1 MVFFSSMKFLQKT
14 DPEIAHF
21 IKLEEKRQEETLMMI
36 PSENYA
42 SEAVM
47 QALGTRLTNK
57 YSEGYSNARYY
68 QGNKIIDQ
76 IETLC
81 IERAKKLFNV
91 PYVNIQPYSGSP
103 ANTAVFFA
111 LLNPGDKITGLS
123 LPSGGHLTHGVP
135 KVTFSGKYFNS
146 VQYDVAKD
154 GWIDYDQ
161 LEKLVL
167 KEKPKLIVAGTTH
180 YPRKLDFKRFA
191 KIAEKVNAFL
201 MADIS
206 HVVGMVIAGVYPD
219 PVPYAHVVTTTT
231 HKTLRGPRGA
241 IILVTN
247 KGLRRD
253 PEMGK
258 KINSAIIPG
267 LQGGPHNNVTAA
279 LAVAFKEA
287 SKKSFINYNKQIVKN
302 GKSLADAL
310 LKKGYELQS
319 GGTDTHVMVIDLRK
333 QQILGNTAAE
343 ALEEAGIV
351 LNRNKVPFD
360 PNPPFYPSGIRMGTP
375 GLTSRR
381 MKEREMRLIAEW
393 IDQTLIA
400 IGETK
405 KRLNLNIEQEKKRSI
420 RNQIISE
427 TKILKKIN
435 QEVKKLCKKFPIK
448 TAY

>member
-1 MVFFSSMKFLQKT
+1 MTYLKKV
-14 DPEIAHF
+14 DPEVARL

-42 SEAVM
+42 SGAVM
-47 QALGTRLTNK
+47 EALGTRLTNK

-91 PYVNIQPYSGSP
+91 PFANVQPYSGSP
-103 ANTAVFFA
+103 ANAAVYFA
-111 LLNPGDKITGLS
+111 LLEPGDKITGLS

-135 KVTFSGKYFNS
+135 KVTFSGRYFKS
-146 VQYDVAKD
+146 IQYDVGRN

-161 LEKLVL
+161 LEKFVL
-167 KEKPKLIVAGTTH
+167 RERPKLIVAGTTH
-180 YPRKLDFKRFA
+180 YPRKLDFKRFSQ
-191 KIAEKVNAFL
+191 IAEKANAIL

-206 HVVGMVIAGVYPD
+206 HVAGMVIAGVYPD
-219 PVPYAHVVTTTT
+219 PAPYVHVITTTT
-231 HKTLRGPRGA
+231 HKTIRGPRGA
-241 IILVTN
+241 IILVTR

-253 PEMGK
+253 PDMGK

-287 SKKSFINYNKQIVKN
+287 SKKSFATYNQQIVKN
-302 GKSLADAL
+302 GKELANNL
-310 LKKGYELQS
+310 VKMGYDLQS

-333 QQILGNTAAE
+333 QKILGNTAAE

-375 GLTSRR
+375 GLTSRG
-381 MKEREMRLIAEW
+381 MKEREM
-393 IDQTLIA
+393 
-400 IGETK
+400 
-405 KRLNLNIEQEKKRSI
+405 
-420 RNQIISE
+420 
-427 TKILKKIN
+427 
-435 QEVKKLCKKFPIK
+435 
-448 TAY
+448 

>member
-1 MVFFSSMKFLQKT
+1 MKFLQKT

>member
-1 MVFFSSMKFLQKT
+1 MKFLPKV
-14 DPEIAHF
+14 DPEIYRL
-21 IKLEEKRQEETLMMI
+21 IKLEDRRQEETLMMI

-47 QALGTRLTNK
+47 EALATRLTNK

-68 QGNKIIDQ
+68 QGNKVIDQ

-146 VQYDVAKD
+146 VQYDVAKN

-167 KEKPKLIVAGTTH
+167 KEKPKLIIAGTTH

-191 KIAEKVNAFL
+191 KIADKVGAFL

-247 KGLRRD
+247 KGLKRD

-287 SKKSFINYNKQIVKN
+287 SKKSFVKYNEQIVKN
-302 GKSLADAL
+302 GKALANNL
-310 LKKGYELQS
+310 VKMGYELQS

-333 QQILGNTAAE
+333 QNILGNTAAE

-375 GLTSRR
+375 GLTSRG
-381 MKEREMRLIAEW
+381 MKEKEMKQIAMWVDE
-393 IDQTLIA
+393 TLIGL
-400 IGETK
+400 IESK
-405 KRLNLNIEQEKKRSI
+405 KKLGLKIEDEKKRVNRQNI
-420 RNQIISE
+420 VQM
-427 TKILKKIN
+427 TKVLKRIN
-435 QEVKKLCKKFPIK
+435 SEVKKLCKKYPVK
-448 TAY
+448 KAY

>member
-1 MVFFSSMKFLQKT
+1 MKYLKKT
-14 DPEIAHF
+14 DPEIARL

-47 QALGTRLTNK
+47 EALGTRLTNK

-76 IETLC
+76 VETLC

-91 PYVNIQPYSGSP
+91 PYVNVQPYSGSP

-111 LLNPGDKITGLS
+111 LLEPGDKITGLS

-146 VQYDVAKD
+146 VQYDVAKN

-161 LEKLVL
+161 LEKFVL

-219 PVPYAHVVTTTT
+219 PVPHAHVVTTTT

-253 PEMGK
+253 PDMGK

-287 SKKSFINYNKQIVKN
+287 SKKSFTHYNEQIVKN
-302 GKSLADAL
+302 AKVLANDL
-310 LKKGYELQS
+310 VKKGYDLQS

-333 QQILGNTAAE
+333 QKILGNTAAE

-360 PNPPFYPSGIRMGTP
+360 TNPPFYPSGIRMGTP
-375 GLTSRR
+375 GLTSRG
-381 MKEREMRLIAEW
+381 MKEKEMKLIASW
-393 IDQTLIA
+393 IDEVLKGIS
-400 IGETK
+400 ITK
-405 KRLNLNIEQEKKRSI
+405 KGLNLDISKERKRSI
-420 RNQIISE
+420 REQIVYS
-427 TKILKKIN
+427 TKVLKKIN
-435 QEVKKLCKKFPIK
+435 QEVKKLCKRFPVRR
-448 TAY
+448 AY